1 MPVLELPVVFTV
13 IIDIVAWFIIH
24 MGCAYMT
31 LKMPDRWF
39 EGDGFIYRRRA
50 WERSGQIWQ
59 NLFRVRAWKDRLPD
73 GAAFFSQGF
82 PKKRLLSK
90 DPAYLAAFIRETR
103 RAELTHWIAMPP
115 ALLFFLWNP
124 VPVGWIMIAYALAAN
139 APCIMAQRYNRARLQ
154 PILDKMQARH
164 RQEAKTSAG
173 LLHRDIVPDQ
183 LV

>member
-1 MPVLELPVVFTV
+1 MPVLEMPVVFTV
-13 IIDIVAWFIIH
+13 IIDIAAWFIIH

-124 VPVGWIMIAYALAAN
+124 VPVGWIMIAYALAVN
-139 APCIMAQRYNRARLQ
+139 APCIIAQRYNRARLQ

-173 LLHRDIVPDQ
+173 LLHRDIVPD
-183 LV
+183 